1 MCLVINS
8 LTSGK
13 KTHSKSKV
21 DVAHSLPP
29 LNIQV
34 PGTWALCVF
43 LSKSS
48 LRKKRKKN
56 AFEIKSSRCPRVA
69 SFEYP
74 GSHTIDQPLRAFGKN
89 AVALPL
95 PRSPLLGDLDE
106 SSASTVAHE
115 RACIL
120 EHRVAY
126 KTRGRR
132 SFTKRAGAG
141 KRCGAD

>member
-1 MCLVINS
+1 VFFFQKAHLENKE
-8 LTSGK
+8 K

-21 DVAHSLPP
+21 HVAHALPP

-34 PGTWALCVF
+34 PTQF
-43 LSKSS
+43 
-48 LRKKRKKN
+48 
-56 AFEIKSSRCPRVA
+56 
-69 SFEYP
+69 
-74 GSHTIDQPLRAFGKN
+74 DQPLRAFGKN